1 MTLINVSNASM
12 LTVIN
17 RVNNKFCQSTTTP
30 LKHKLL
36 SFCRFTACPLPGPP
50 YDNSFV
56 SCLYKFVTHTSF
68 SPPFHF
74 APDLFV
80 FWMLSIMTAP
90 ILVTAVRFLP
100 DRLELVSSSELAES

>member
-1 MTLINVSNASM
+1 M
-12 LTVIN
+12 LTVIK

-36 SFCRFTACPLPGPP
+36 SFCRFAACPLPGPP
-50 YDNSFV
+50 YDNSFL
-56 SCLYKFVTHTSF
+56 SCLYRFVTHTSF

-74 APDLFV
+74 APDLSV

-100 DRLELVSSSELAES
+100 DRLELVSSSELAEF

>member
-1 MTLINVSNASM
+1 M

-36 SFCRFTACPLPGPP
+36 SFCRFTACPLPGRT
-50 YDNSFV
+50 YDSFI

-68 SPPFHF
+68 SPPFHL
-74 APDLFV
+74 APDLSI

-100 DRLELVSSSELAES
+100 DRLELVSSSEPAES